1 MKENNINKYLIDNFI
16 GGAEYNDSTYIG
28 YLKIKNG
35 GVKILPGNND
45 NKIIKSR
52 DYVLKE
58 LIGGL
63 KNNNLLI
70 NRYPEYFSALEG
82 KYIRNV
88 MCVSGGSECIEARNR
103 IKKIT
108 NKTIKGGMKLYGD
121 KIKNMFEIN
130 APILYKKFEG
140 NFKTKGGNSDLVM
153 DYYFNMKGGNIIYY
167 NKYQK
172 YLCKINNFN
181 GGQNKMEGFHN
192 IPNTSLDLL
201 LYYIKSHTGGEAENI
216 LPIIKNE
223 YLKIKDSK
231 YLLGVKTMIDSPE
244 NNKIKY
250 KFVIHDTINIP
261 AMNSGKYTAIY
272 ELKNDYDKTDSTNYI
287 LRLFQRAPTYFT
299 DVNKFHMCDKKKI
312 KEEYELF
319 SKYLMN
325 IYSYG
330 VFNVLEIGKV
340 RHTKIDYILT
350 HKYNSMSNIDTFTSK
365 QKYKFLY
372 NNIQMLLDFRKQNYF
387 LGDYKLSNIGWEKD
401 FDIVLI
407 DYDQDS
413 IIKIDE
419 KMFKYNR
426 LMKEAKFIGFPYTYI
441 PTYLTSNIKFKLS
454 QINETETIKYDKFSI
469 GGLIS
474 IIENLKFDID
484 LINLFKLNDENY
496 DNILTYEQMLEIIST
511 LK

>member
-1 MKENNINKYLIDNFI
+1 
-16 GGAEYNDSTYIG
+16 
-28 YLKIKNG
+28 
-35 GVKILPGNND
+35 
-45 NKIIKSR
+45 
-52 DYVLKE
+52 
-58 LIGGL
+58 
-63 KNNNLLI
+63 
-70 NRYPEYFSALEG
+70 
-82 KYIRNV
+82 
-88 MCVSGGSECIEARNR
+88 
-103 IKKIT
+103 
-108 NKTIKGGMKLYGD
+108 
-121 KIKNMFEIN
+121 MFEIN

-201 LYYIKSHTGGEAENI
+201 LYYIKSHIGGEAENI